1 MKKLFRKKKPFKKMD
16 KQDKTLL
23 GTFIVLTIIVIVLA
37 SIAISQKNAQKNENV
52 NIIIPVLEEQTQN
65 EISVDL
71 SSMKPGDNKEYTFK
85 ISNYKQEEINKH
97 KINYEIAITKAEC
110 VEIELYKGNEK
121 ENLLKNKMVVENN
134 ILPKNKKTEDEYLL
148 IIRTKTKPSKT
159 DKITL
164 KITS

>member
-1 MKKLFRKKKPFKKMD
+1 MKKLFNKKPRLKKMD

-23 GTFIVLTIIVIVLA
+23 GTFIVLTIVVIVLA
-37 SIAISQKNAQKNENV
+37 SIAISQKNSQKNKKV
-52 NIIIPVLEEQTQN
+52 NITIPVLEEQTQN

-71 SSMKPGDNKEYTFK
+71 SGMKPGENKKYIFK
-85 ISNYKQEEINKH
+85 VSNYKQEEINKH

-110 VEIELYKGNEK
+110 VEIELYKGNTK
-121 ENLLKNKMVVENN
+121 ENLLKDKMIVENN

-148 IIRTKTKPSKT
+148 IIIPKTKPAKN